1 MTQSNL
7 ANTYQLLGRKEQAL
21 RMRQDAYSG
30 YVKLLGEE
38 HAHTLLTAGNYAI
51 SLGELRRY
59 AEAKSLL
66 RRQIP
71 VARRVRGDDDRHTL
85 SMRLFH
91 PEALYKDNV
100 ATLDDFCEAV
110 TTLEDLKRTARRV
123 LGDAHPHT
131 AEIEET
137 LQDARAAAVRAAL
150 DAMTVKKK

>member
-1 MTQSNL
+1 
-7 ANTYQLLGRKEQAL
+7 
-21 RMRQDAYSG
+21 MRQNAYSG
-30 YVKLLGEE
+30 YAKHFGEE

-71 VARRVRGDDDRHTL
+71 VARRVLGDDDRHTL

-91 PEALYKDNV
+91 AEALYKDNV

-110 TTLEDLKRTARRV
+110 TTLEDAERIARRV
-123 LGDAHPHT
+123 FGGSHPLT
-131 AEIEET
+131 PSI
-137 LQDARAAAVRAAL
+137 
-150 DAMTVKKK
+150 

>member
-30 YVKLLGEE
+30 YVKHFGEE

-66 RRQIP
+66 RKQIP
-71 VARRVRGDDDRHTL
+71 VARRVLGENHEQTLRMRGCY
-85 SMRLFH
+85 
-91 PEALYKDNV
+91 AVVLYKSC
-100 ATLDDFCEAV
+100 ATLEDLREAV
-110 TTLEDLKRTARRV
+110 TTLEDTERSMRRV
-123 LGDAHPHT
+123 LGGAYPMTGMVEKALAD
-131 AEIEET
+131 
-137 LQDARAAAVRAAL
+137 LRAAL
-150 DAMTVKKK
+150 RARKTPSSSP